1 MISSCS
7 LAILTLGG
15 DIVRI
20 ISREQKSAKNSA
32 ILAAVDYLDICL
44 DQVGSKNT
52 GMRKVVADWAKRAAF
67 QV

>member
-1 MISSCS
+1 MN
-7 LAILTLGG
+7 
-15 DIVRI
+15 
-20 ISREQKSAKNSA
+20 KSAKNSA
-32 ILAAVDYLDICL
+32 IIAAVDFLLILL

>member
-1 MISSCS
+1 MNSSCS

-15 DIVRI
+15 GISRI
-20 ISREQKSAKNSA
+20 ISREQKSAKSSA
-32 ILAAVDYLDICL
+32 IIAAVDFLLIFL